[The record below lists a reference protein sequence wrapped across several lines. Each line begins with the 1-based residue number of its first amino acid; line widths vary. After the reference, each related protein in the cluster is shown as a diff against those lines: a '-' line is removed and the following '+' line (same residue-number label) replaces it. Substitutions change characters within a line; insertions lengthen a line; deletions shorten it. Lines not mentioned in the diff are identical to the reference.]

1 MSATESTS
9 LTGRVALVTGGSR
22 GIGAATARRLGA
34 HGAAV
39 AVNYH
44 SNADAAGSVVE
55 AIEGAGGKAVAVG
68 GDAAGAADVARVV
81 DETTAA
87 LGAPDILVL
96 SATGISRFAF
106 GPLTANDP
114 DDVAAGVADHVRAI
128 LLPVRAAAPAMAERG
143 GGSIVVVSAAN
154 AGAASDKLPL
164 ISIAKAAVDATV
176 RNLAVE
182 LGPRGIRVNTVA
194 PGFVR
199 TDASAGHVDENAR
212 NAIAART
219 PLRRTC
225 EPDDVAAAVLSL
237 LTGSAFV
244 TGATLKVDGG
254 MTA

>member
-1 MSATESTS
+1 MSATQSTS
-9 LTGRVALVTGGSR
+9 LAGRVALVTGGSR
-22 GIGAATARRLGA
+22 GIGAATAELLGA

-39 AVNYH
+39 AVNYR
-44 SNADAAGSVVE
+44 SNVDAAESVVR

-68 GDAAGAADVARVV
+68 GDASSAADVARVV

-87 LGAPDILVL
+87 LSAPDILVL
-96 SATGISRFAF
+96 SATGIGRFAF
-106 GPLTANDP
+106 GPLTAADP
-114 DDVAAGVADHVRAI
+114 DVIAGGVADHVRAI
-128 LLPVRAAAPAMAERG
+128 LLPARATATAMAERG

-154 AGAASDKLPL
+154 AGAATDKLPL
-164 ISIAKAAVDATV
+164 VSIAKAAVDATV
-176 RNLAVE
+176 RNLAGE

-194 PGFVR
+194 PGYVR
-199 TDASAGHVDENAR
+199 TDASAGHVDEAGR
-212 NAIAART
+212 AAIAART